1 MIPSYLE
8 GFSKRMTLVAEIS
21 SVIARI
27 NKNSEL
33 EALIGPE
40 NMCNIIFSVLIHIME
55 RTLTENVKCTL
66 DDIEDFI
73 AEIMPSYSIS
83 VYRVDVRELTRY
95 IIKDILQ
102 CKGQSY
108 NFKIMDYG
116 SGMQSMSV
124 RLIRDIA
131 DDNGNIS
138 YVLDQQGFDL
148 LFRTKEVDE
157 LGFQIEEI
165 RLEKLIKRGNY
176 SEALEQSRQIIRMIN
191 EKKIELDL
199 FEKSMRYNI
208 SCISGEE
215 YDQMCR
221 SINNMLCDEYDTM
234 NEIYRTVHLA
244 IDHFNEKMRYSETLS
259 DELQKDR
266 RHIYDIEKNIGSIL
280 CSQRELLAKNNR
292 LSGLYSVILKE
303 ALISHRSHHFDF
315 EKEILRPLERYSGN
329 GSELNDIRKKLLMPL
344 MLVQLPYVLDI
355 NLFYSQQQFR
365 EETVGD
371 EAENMEEYD
380 DNSEAEKYIENRN
393 KSHVTVIRLLLEYS
407 ALNPQGFDLEAL
419 WNYACEKYDVGLL
432 SQNKLFF
439 LVMLKLFEQQT
450 IDIPEWRQESVKI
463 HECSGEFD
471 LSYCLYQISVE
482 RSDMYGIKQITVNK
496 GGTLADFEFEDT
508 KSSDELKC
516 RYTFQTDNLQFSPEV
531 NNDARVD
538 KVNAGIDF
546 KGKYQR

>member
-21 SVIARI
+21 SVIVRI
-27 NKNSEL
+27 NKSSEL
-33 EALIGPE
+33 EALIGSE

-73 AEIMPSYSIS
+73 AEILPSYSIS
-83 VYRVDVRELTRY
+83 VYQVDVRELTRY

-176 SEALEQSRQIIRMIN
+176 SEALEQSRQILRMIN

-208 SCISGEE
+208 SIISGEE

-244 IDHFNEKMRYSETLS
+244 IDHFSEKMRYSETLS

-315 EKEILRPLERYSGN
+315 
-329 GSELNDIRKKLLMPL
+329 
-344 MLVQLPYVLDI
+344 
-355 NLFYSQQQFR
+355 
-365 EETVGD
+365 
-371 EAENMEEYD
+371 
-380 DNSEAEKYIENRN
+380 
-393 KSHVTVIRLLLEYS
+393 
-407 ALNPQGFDLEAL
+407 
-419 WNYACEKYDVGLL
+419 
-432 SQNKLFF
+432 
-439 LVMLKLFEQQT
+439 
-450 IDIPEWRQESVKI
+450 
-463 HECSGEFD
+463 
-471 LSYCLYQISVE
+471 
-482 RSDMYGIKQITVNK
+482 
-496 GGTLADFEFEDT
+496 
-508 KSSDELKC
+508 
-516 RYTFQTDNLQFSPEV
+516 
-531 NNDARVD
+531 
-538 KVNAGIDF
+538 
-546 KGKYQR
+546 